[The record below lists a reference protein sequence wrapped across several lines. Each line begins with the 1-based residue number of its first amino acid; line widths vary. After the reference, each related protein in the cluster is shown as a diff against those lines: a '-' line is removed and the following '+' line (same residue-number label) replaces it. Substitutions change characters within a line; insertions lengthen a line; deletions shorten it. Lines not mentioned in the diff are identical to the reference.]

1 MQNTSIATVVVTY
14 NRIDKLMQCIS
25 ALQSQTYNDFD
36 ILIIDNASTDGTAE
50 RLKPL
55 ADEGIVNYYNTGANL
70 GGAGGFNFGMKK
82 AVEAGYGYVWIMDDD
97 CYPEPDALAALA
109 DADRELEG
117 NYGFLSGIAYFSD
130 GTPCNMNIQKTGIKS
145 KIEDYT
151 SPLVPV
157 IMATFVSAFFK
168 ADTIRKYGLP
178 IKDFFIWADDLEYT
192 RRISRRETCY
202 AVTKCRALHDMH
214 SNAKVGIEN
223 DAPDRLSRY
232 SYLYRNEV
240 YVYRR
245 EGFSGFVYLFLRAAL
260 HTFKALTCGKQPF
273 KRAKIILKSFISG
286 WSFKPQIEFI
296 EQG

>member
-1 MQNTSIATVVVTY
+1 MIFCVE
-14 NRIDKLMQCIS
+14 D
-25 ALQSQTYNDFD
+25 
-36 ILIIDNASTDGTAE
+36 
-50 RLKPL
+50 
-55 ADEGIVNYYNTGANL
+55 DEGIRNMMVYTLRAS
-70 GGAGGFNFGMKK
+70 GF
-82 AVEAGYGYVWIMDDD
+82 AAEGYADGQAMRAAMETALPELILLDIMLPGEDGISI
-97 CYPEPDALAALA
+97 LK
-109 DADRELEG
+109 ELRSH
-117 NYGFLSGIAYFSD
+117 NRTAS
-130 GTPCNMNIQKTGIKS
+130 
-145 KIEDYT
+145 
-151 SPLVPV
+151 VPV